1 MTSTLIEVPSKAELQ
16 AQSAPVLREA
26 HALAVVDVASH
37 GVGLNLLKNLTAA
50 EKVVRAK
57 LDPIVSTAH
66 NTHSALTSL
75 RKELV
80 DPIVAAKVVVN
91 GKLTTYEEAAKRAA
105 AEEAQRMAEAERKAE
120 ENRRLTAAVEAEASG
135 DRLTAEAIMNEE
147 PAEIVVTVQPEM
159 ATIAGVGRTYDVW
172 SAEVFDIVALV
183 KHGKAEFLLPN
194 QTALN
199 ALAKAFRNNMG
210 IPGVRAVC
218 KTARAVRG

>member
-1 MTSTLIEVPSKAELQ
+1 
-16 AQSAPVLREA
+16 
-26 HALAVVDVASH
+26 
-37 GVGLNLLKNLTAA
+37 
-50 EKVVRAK
+50 
-57 LDPIVSTAH
+57 
-66 NTHSALTSL
+66 
-75 RKELV
+75 
-80 DPIVAAKVVVN
+80 VN